1 MGGLAIGCGPGEG
14 LAKFCGGKAPE
25 GGPTGLG
32 GPLYSGPF
40 DIEGGPFICDETL
53 KPPPL

>member
-40 DIEGGPFICDETL
+40 DIEGGPFI
-53 KPPPL
+53 